1 MTKANYKCT
10 QPELYAVARTGW
22 ASYSANLLA
31 FGAYRG
37 YYDAAY
43 ATAALAAI
51 TAAELLPDAQARY
64 ANTEVYRT
72 ELVALADDCLAR
84 WQTLKRYILTSFPE
98 AAQKARLEEAGSL
111 RYEKAGEYNWEEL
124 RMMNI
129 SASTFLVTH
138 NAALSAGNNMPLA
151 FLAAYNT
158 AAASF
163 ATKMQ
168 QFLNSEEQGII
179 DTNTKI
185 TANNAVYTTLINMFK
200 DGQEIFKTQDEIKR
214 QFVFETVLGLITNPS
229 AAGLKGKVI
238 SSQDLTPIFDAHVEI
253 LNTSQSSNTDT
264 DGNYLVK
271 PLATGSYD
279 VRFSAL
285 PNYRDKVI
293 QNVQITKGTIST
305 LDTELDLLF
314 PL

>member
-1 MTKANYKCT
+1 MTQSNYNCT

-22 ASYSANLLA
+22 ASYSDNLPT

-51 TAAELLPDAQARY
+51 DAAEILPDAQARY

-98 AAQKARLEEAGSL
+98 PAQKARLEEAGSL
-111 RYEKAGEYNWEEL
+111 RYEKARGYNWEEL

-129 SASTFLVTH
+129 SASTFLITH

-151 FLAAYNT
+151 FIASYNT

-163 ATKMQ
+163 AAKMQ
-168 QFLNSEEQGII
+168 QFLNSEEQGVI

-185 TANNAVYTTLINMFK
+185 TANNAVYATLINMFK
-200 DGQEIFKTQDEIKR
+200 DGQEIFKTQEEIKR
-214 QFVFETVLGLITNPS
+214 QFVFDTVLGLISNPG
-229 AAGLKGKVI
+229 AAGLMGKVI
-238 SSQDLTPIFDAHVEI
+238 SAQDLSPITNATIEI
-253 LNTSQSSNTDT
+253 LNTSYTTNTNT
-264 DGNYLVK
+264 EGNYLIK

-279 VRFSAL
+279 IRFSA
-285 PNYRDKVI
+285 PPTYRDKVI
-293 QNVQITKGTIST
+293 QNIQISTGVTST
-305 LDTELDLLF
+305 LDTELELL
-314 PL
+314 

>member
-1 MTKANYKCT
+1 MTKANYTCT

-22 ASYSANLLA
+22 NSYTSVLAS

-37 YYDAAY
+37 YYDATF

-51 TAAELLPDAQARY
+51 DAAELLPDAQARY
-64 ANTEVYRT
+64 ANSEVYRT
-72 ELVALADDCLAR
+72 ELVVLADDCLAR

-98 AAQKARLEEAGSL
+98 PAQKARLEEAGSL
-111 RYEKAGEYNWEEL
+111 RYEKARGYNWEEL

-129 SASTFLVTH
+129 SASTFLITH

-151 FLAAYNT
+151 FIAAYNT
-158 AAASF
+158 AAESF

-168 QFLNSEEQGII
+168 QFLDSEEQGVI

-200 DGQEIFKTQDEIKR
+200 DGQEIFKTQDQIKR
-214 QFVFETVLGLITNPS
+214 QFVFDTVIGLISNPG
-229 AAGLKGKVI
+229 AAGLRGKVI
-238 SSQDLTPIFDAHVEI
+238 SAQDLTPIFDVRVEI

-264 DGNYLVK
+264 NGNYLIK
-271 PLATGSYD
+271 PLTTGSYD
-279 VRFSAL
+279 VRFSAP

-293 QNVQITKGTIST
+293 QNIQISTGVTST
-305 LDTELDLLF
+305 LDTELELL
-314 PL
+314 

>member
-1 MTKANYKCT
+1 MTQSNYNCT

-22 ASYSANLLA
+22 DSYSDNLPA

-51 TAAELLPDAQARY
+51 DAAELLPDAQARY

-72 ELVALADDCLAR
+72 ELIVLADNCLAR

-98 AAQKARLEEAGSL
+98 PAQKARLEEAGSL
-111 RYEKAGEYNWEEL
+111 RYEKARGYNWEEL

-129 SASTFLVTH
+129 SASTFLITH

-151 FLAAYNT
+151 FIASYNT

-163 ATKMQ
+163 AAKMQ
-168 QFLNSEEQGII
+168 QFLNSEEQGVI

-185 TANNAVYTTLINMFK
+185 TANNAVYATLINMFK
-200 DGQEIFKTQDEIKR
+200 DGQEIFKTQEEIKR
-214 QFVFETVLGLITNPS
+214 QFVFDTVLGLITNPG
-229 AAGLKGKVI
+229 AAGLRGKVI
-238 SSQDLTPIFDAHVEI
+238 SAQDLLPIANATIEI
-253 LNTSQSSNTDT
+253 LNTSYTTNTNAE
-264 DGNYLVK
+264 GNYLIK

-279 VRFSAL
+279 IRFSA
-285 PNYRDKVI
+285 PPTYRDKVI
-293 QNVQITKGTIST
+293 QNIQISTGVTST
-305 LDTELDLLF
+305 LDTELELL
-314 PL
+314 

>member
-1 MTKANYKCT
+1 METPLYRCT
-10 QPELYAVARTGW
+10 QAELYAVARTGW
-22 ASYSANLLA
+22 ASYSANLPA

-51 TAAELLPDAQARY
+51 DAAELLPDAQARY

-72 ELVALADDCLAR
+72 ELVALADNCLAR

-111 RYEKAGEYNWEEL
+111 RYEKAANYNWEEL
-124 RMMNI
+124 RMMNV

-151 FLAAYNT
+151 FVATYNT
-158 AAASF
+158 AASAY
-163 ATKMQ
+163 AAKMQ

-185 TANNAVYTTLINMFK
+185 TANNALYTMLMNMFK
-200 DGQEIFKTQDEIKR
+200 DGQEIF
-214 QFVFETVLGLITNPS
+214 N
-229 AAGLKGKVI
+229 
-238 SSQDLTPIFDAHVEI
+238 
-253 LNTSQSSNTDT
+253 
-264 DGNYLVK
+264 
-271 PLATGSYD
+271 
-279 VRFSAL
+279 
-285 PNYRDKVI
+285 
-293 QNVQITKGTIST
+293 
-305 LDTELDLLF
+305 
-314 PL
+314 